1 MIVRIPKIV
10 PAASDW
16 ASTFG
21 VDRRGVFS
29 GVRLGDTEQLL
40 RWIEPGPFV
49 MGSEKGELGK
59 YEDEGPIHRV
69 TIPNGFWLGETPV
82 TQQFYQAVTGENP
95 SRFHGKPQH
104 PVEQVSWEDATAFC
118 EKLTMLLAEF
128 DGTSARLPSEAEWE
142 YACRAGTTSPLYS
155 GKALTSAEGECPHLA
170 ELAWY
175 GKNSDGTTHPVGQK
189 QANDWGLYDM
199 LGNVWEWC
207 EDVWHDNYQGAPTD
221 GSAGVDDAA
230 AGSSRVSRGGS
241 WADHARD
248 CRCASRNRWHRDE
261 RREYL
266 GFRFVLAATFNEG
279 IRAFP

>member
-142 YACRAGTTSPLYS
+142 YASTSVSGSCLPLRSTRASVRSLEHREEAKMGQAPSRPLHYGVARRGRES
-155 GKALTSAEGECPHLA
+155 FSIVSSARP
-170 ELAWY
+170 
-175 GKNSDGTTHPVGQK
+175 
-189 QANDWGLYDM
+189 
-199 LGNVWEWC
+199 LGNAA
-207 EDVWHDNYQGAPTD
+207 DVGRDTRQILPPHPF
-221 GSAGVDDAA
+221 
-230 AGSSRVSRGGS
+230 RGGRRS
-241 WADHARD
+241 ALDSRSTARP
-248 CRCASRNRWHRDE
+248 AS
-261 RREYL
+261 
-266 GFRFVLAATFNEG
+266 A
-279 IRAFP
+279 